1 MFAHTGFY
9 LFYEG
14 KPCGEKPSSSA
25 GYNCLRAF
33 TFFCVNSQR
42 VSISEAPAETGGGGL
57 LPVKTLPLPLPHEA
71 LRASSG
77 SRGFLRPGTACCVV
91 PGTVGSIGLRASRS
105 VVAIR
110 NHIRLYGPGPF

>member
-1 MFAHTGFY
+1 MAYTGFY
-9 LFYEG
+9 LVSVG
-14 KPCGEKPSSSA
+14 KPFGEKPTSAA
-25 GYNCLRAF
+25 GYDCLCAD
-33 TFFCVNSQR
+33 TGFCVNPQR
-42 VSISEAPAETGGGGL
+42 MSVSEAPAETGGGDLLLVGRLPLL
-57 LPVKTLPLPLPHEA
+57 LPPA
-71 LRASSG
+71 GLRASSG